1 METDGEKVRGM
12 EAETGDCLMI
22 EPKLYKKAGFP
33 LLFDVYEK
41 ELRDQPGLLAHLRM
55 VRDHIMQGQLSIAE
69 SLCLDL
75 VPDYD
80 LPAVWYILFI
90 VYWFQKNIE
99 AIERTLN
106 RAARTDVHDIF
117 FNLMKADAF
126 AWSEDP
132 HLSLSMYTGI
142 LCTRYETPYVFWMAG
157 LVQTT
162 IGWFYNAVDIIRTCL
177 DMNPG
182 ASVMWERYA
191 LALTKTG
198 RIDQA
203 RQELTRVAQDN
214 PHEWIIWRALGQV
227 LLLQEEWAE
236 GLKVFRRLN
245 EMIPDDAFVSVGL
258 GSCLKGTGHKEA
270 SLKHFRKATR
280 RKGHDFDAW
289 MNLGVTLSELEREEE
304 AIAALEKA
312 RAINPEKFDASV
324 SDITYMI
331 EHAIRDTV
339 GSEA

>member
-1 METDGEKVRGM
+1 
-12 EAETGDCLMI
+12 MI
-22 EPKLYKKAGFP
+22 EPKLYRKAGFP
-33 LLFDVYEK
+33 LLFDVYEE
-41 ELRDQPGLLAHLRM
+41 ELADQPVLLERLKV
-55 VRDHIMQGQLSIAE
+55 VRNHIMEGQLSMAE

-75 VPDYD
+75 VQDND
-80 LPAVWYILFI
+80 IPAVWYMLFI
-90 VYWFQKNIE
+90 VYWFQKNTE

-106 RAARTDVHDIF
+106 RAARTGISDVF

-132 HLSLSMYTGI
+132 QLSLPMYTGI

-177 DMNPG
+177 DMHPD
-182 ASVMWERYA
+182 ATVMWERYA

-203 RQELTRVAQDN
+203 REELTRVAQDN
-214 PHEWIIWRALGQV
+214 PHEWVIWQALGQV
-227 LLLQEEWAE
+227 LLLQEDWAE

-245 EMIPDDAFVSVGL
+245 EMIPDDAFTSVGL
-258 GSCLKGTGHKEA
+258 GCCLKGTGHKDA

-280 RKGHDFDAW
+280 QNGYDFDGW
-289 MNLGVTLSELEREEE
+289 MNLGVTLSELGREHE
-304 AIAALEKA
+304 AMAALEKA
-312 RAINPEKFDASV
+312 YAIDPEKYEASV
-324 SDITYMI
+324 SEITHMV
-331 EHAIRDTV
+331 ERARRDVV